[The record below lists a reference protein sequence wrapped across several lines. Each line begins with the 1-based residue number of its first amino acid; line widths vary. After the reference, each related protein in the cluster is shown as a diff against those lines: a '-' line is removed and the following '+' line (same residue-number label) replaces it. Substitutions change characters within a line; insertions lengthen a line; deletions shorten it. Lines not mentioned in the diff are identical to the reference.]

1 MANDQGMMRL
11 LGNNRSWV
19 AERLAEDPR
28 FFSRLSDQQA
38 PEFLWIGCSDSR
50 VPANQITGLDPG
62 EVFVHRNI
70 ANVVVHSDLNL
81 LSVLQFGIDVLKIRH
96 VIVCG
101 HYGCAGIRA
110 VLLGT
115 RVGLADNWLRH
126 IADVVERN
134 EAELDA
140 LPEAQRL
147 RRLCQLNVVEQVRNV
162 ARTSVVRDAW
172 SRGQELNV
180 HGLVYDVADGILHD
194 LGVTVEG

>member
-1 MANDQGMMRL
+1 MTNDQGLTRL

-110 VLLGT
+110 ALLGT

-134 EAELDA
+134 EAELNA

-147 RRLCQLNVVEQVRNV
+147 RRLCQLNVSEQVRNV

-172 SRGQELNV
+172 SRGQELTL

-194 LGVTVEG
+194 LGVTTAG